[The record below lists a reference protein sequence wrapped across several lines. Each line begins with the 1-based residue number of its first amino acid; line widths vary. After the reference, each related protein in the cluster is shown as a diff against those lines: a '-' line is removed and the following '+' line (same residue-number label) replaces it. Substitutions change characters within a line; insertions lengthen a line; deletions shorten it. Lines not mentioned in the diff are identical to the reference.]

1 MVSFLS
7 YSILIILIAGFVV
20 DRWLDYLNEANLSL
34 SLPNELLGIYDEE
47 KYQIS
52 VKYEKVTYRFTMLTE
67 SISFITI
74 LLFFVAGGFGW
85 LDTIIRTRV
94 NNPIFIALLF
104 FAILGLV
111 SQIASLPF
119 SWYSTFVIEEK
130 FGFNKTTKRLFILD
144 QIKGLMVSALAGG
157 VILTLIVWIYLIAGH
172 LFWLYALLVIA
183 FFSVFMLLFYSS
195 IIVPLFNKQTPLPD
209 GILKNAI
216 TQFSIAAGFLLDNI
230 YVIDG
235 SKRSTKANAYFTG
248 LGRKKRIVLFDTLIN
263 DLNTE
268 EIVAV
273 LAHEI
278 GHNKK
283 HHVYYGLFFSLVT
296 TAIMLY
302 VFSLVSAYPA
312 FAEVLGSKTPSF
324 HLSVISFGMLY
335 SPLSLIIGLGMN
347 YISRIN
353 EYQADRF
360 AAEKYNGEH
369 LASALKKLSVNNLNN
384 LTPHPAYVFF
394 HYSHPTLLQRLKKLD
409 ALNKTNSTV
418 F

>member
-1 MVSFLS
+1 MVSFLF
-7 YSILIILIAGFVV
+7 YSILAILIANFIV
-20 DRWLDYLNEANLSL
+20 DRWLEFLNEANLSP
-34 SLPNELLGIYDEE
+34 SLPNELLGIYNEE

-52 VKYEKVTYRFTMLTE
+52 VEYEKLSRRFTMLTE
-67 SISFITI
+67 SISFISI

-85 LDTIIRTRV
+85 LDSIIRTRIS
-94 NNPIFIALLF
+94 NPIFIALLF

-130 FGFNKTTKRLFILD
+130 FGFNKTTRRLFIQD
-144 QIKGLMVSALAGG
+144 QIKGLIISALVGG
-157 VILTLIVWIYLIAGH
+157 VIISLIVWIYLNAGH

-195 IIVPLFNKQTPLPD
+195 LIVPLFNKQIPLPE

-216 TQFSIAAGFLLDNI
+216 TQFSDASGFLLDNI
-230 YVIDG
+230 YLIDG

-248 LGRKKRIVLFDTLIN
+248 LGKKKRIVLFDTLIN

-278 GHNKK
+278 GHYKK
-283 HHVYYGLFFSLVT
+283 HHVYSGLFISLAT

-302 VFSLVSAYPA
+302 IFSLVSAYPA
-312 FAEVLGSKTPSF
+312 FAEVLGSNIPSF

-335 SPLSLIIGLGMN
+335 SPLSLLIGLGMN
-347 YISRIN
+347 YISRVN

-369 LASALKKLSVNNLNN
+369 LASALKKLSVNNLSN
-384 LTPHPAYVFF
+384 LTPHPVYVFF
-394 HYSHPTLLQRLKKLD
+394 HYSHPTLLQRLKKLGIFY
-409 ALNKTNSTV
+409 KSNSV
-418 F
+418 V